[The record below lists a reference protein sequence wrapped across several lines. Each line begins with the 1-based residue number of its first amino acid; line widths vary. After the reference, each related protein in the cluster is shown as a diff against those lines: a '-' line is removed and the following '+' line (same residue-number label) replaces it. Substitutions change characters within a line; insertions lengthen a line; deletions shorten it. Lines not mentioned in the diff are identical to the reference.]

1 MKPLTDYLRKN
12 YEKSVIEQIADEYR
26 DKGYSIKKEA
36 KVGPYRIDIVATKD
50 DKTIYLE
57 VKTDVE
63 SSKSKQRIKDLAE
76 YVKNIPN
83 AKFVVAVSRFPEPKI
98 IEFDGIETVLHN
110 YFVYHLPSD
119 LDVLSSHTRFA
130 NVYSVTITE
139 VKIQD
144 GCFIISCNGKIKVTL
159 QYGSD
164 LENEAVD
171 EPLVM
176 TFPFNFKGTVN
187 YNDGY
192 RVTDCEELKI
202 DTDAFYE

>member
-26 DKGYSIKKEA
+26 DKGYSIKTEA
-36 KVGPYRIDIVATKD
+36 KVGPYRIDIVATKGN
-50 DKTIYLE
+50 KTIFLE
-57 VKTDVE
+57 VKTEVE

-76 YVKNIPN
+76 YFKTIPN

-98 IEFDGIETVLHN
+98 IEFDGIETVLYN
-110 YFVYHLPSD
+110 YFISNFPSD
-119 LDVLSSHTRFA
+119 LDALSSHTRVT

-144 GCFIISCNGKIKVTL
+144 SSFIISCNGKIKVAL

-164 LENEAVD
+164 LENEVVD

-176 TFPFNFKGTVN
+176 TFPFNFKGTMN

-192 RVTDCEELKI
+192 RVTACEELKI